1 MSADR
6 APTEAGGARLSEMSP
21 GNEPTT
27 DQVLFVSS
35 SRDGNRTVVKL
46 VGELDLHGTDRLT
59 AEVQQALSDS
69 AEIVEIDAESLTFAD
84 SAGLRAV
91 LMARAEALRTGAMF
105 RLVSVSPSVGRV
117 IEIAGLADELL
128 PAPSGQ

>member
-1 MSADR
+1 
-6 APTEAGGARLSEMSP
+6 MSP

-91 LMARAEALRTGAMF
+91 LLARAEALRTGAMF

-117 IEIAGLADELL
+117 IEIAGLAEELL

>member
-1 MSADR
+1 M
-6 APTEAGGARLSEMSP
+6 APD
-21 GNEPTT
+21 NEPTT

-46 VGELDLHGTDRLT
+46 VGELDLHGTDQLT
-59 AEVQQALSDS
+59 AEVQAALSEA
-69 AEIVEIDAESLTFAD
+69 AEIVEIDAGSLTFAD

-91 LMARAEALRTGAMF
+91 LLARAEAMSTGAVF

-128 PAPSGQ
+128 PTTSSQ

>member
-1 MSADR
+1 MTDR
-6 APTEAGGARLSEMSP
+6 APGRRGDARLSGMAP
-21 GNEPTT
+21 DNEPTT

-46 VGELDLHGTDRLT
+46 VGELDLHGTDQLT
-59 AEVQQALSDS
+59 AEVQAALSEA
-69 AEIVEIDAESLTFAD
+69 AEIVEIDAGSLTFAD

-91 LMARAEALRTGAMF
+91 LLARAEAMSTGAVF

-128 PAPSGQ
+128 PTTSSQ

>member
-1 MSADR
+1 MGSD
-6 APTEAGGARLSEMSP
+6 T
-21 GNEPTT
+21 EPTT

-46 VGELDLHGTDRLT
+46 VGELDLHGIDRLA
-59 AEVQQALSDS
+59 AEVQQALTDA

-91 LMARAEALRTGAMF
+91 LMARSAALDTGAVF

-128 PAPSGQ
+128 PSGDS

>member
-1 MSADR
+1 MGSD
-6 APTEAGGARLSEMSP
+6 
-21 GNEPTT
+21 NEPTT

-46 VGELDLHGTDRLT
+46 VGELDLHGAAQLT
-59 AEVQQALSDS
+59 SEVQQALSDA
-69 AEIVEIDAESLTFAD
+69 AEIVELDAESLTFAD

-91 LMARAEALRTGAMF
+91 LVARAQAMEIGATF
-105 RLVSVSPSVGRV
+105 RVVSVSPSVGRV

-128 PAPSGQ
+128 PTTTS

>member
-1 MSADR
+1 MCRR
-6 APTEAGGARLSEMSP
+6 APAEHRGGRLSEMAP
-21 GNEPTT
+21 DNEPTT

-46 VGELDLHGTDRLT
+46 VGELDLHGTDQLT
-59 AEVQQALSDS
+59 AEVQAALSAA

-91 LMARAEALRTGAMF
+91 LLARAEAMSTGAVF

-128 PAPSGQ
+128 PTTNAQ